1 MRTLRVLLV
10 DDDRD
15 FLELAMHDL
24 GKLPNV
30 EVVATARSG
39 DKAVTRV
46 RVVEPD
52 PVLMDI
58 DMPGMNGVPA
68 SVAAEPG
75 LSPRR
80 W

>member
-1 MRTLRVLLV
+1 MSLIRTLAYFRIPWLLHSSAGRVVSYPSVIVFIGGWLGFWHLLSQVAMRTLR
-10 DDDRD
+10 
-15 FLELAMHDL
+15 
-24 GKLPNV
+24 
-30 EVVATARSG
+30 
-39 DKAVTRV
+39 
-46 RVVEPD
+46 
-52 PVLMDI
+52 VLMDI